1 MSELD
6 ELRQFFGEVTAAPRF
21 TRRPV
26 SIPGDFRTAWR
37 LSVLCLLLSRGR
49 ANTFSLEHLHVL
61 WWAIR
66 TAHTRE
72 LLLRWFEGD
81 RAPDELLV
89 RFDPSLTVTVDLA
102 RGQGLVTQE
111 SSSNIKLASGGLALV
126 ESVRRQEG
134 LLAEERAF
142 LDALPNRI
150 TQRQVRELLEW
161 KQ

>member
-1 MSELD
+1 MREIE
-6 ELRQFFGEVTAAPRF
+6 ELRQFFGEATAAPRF

-49 ANTFSLEHLHVL
+49 ANTLSLEHLHVL

-66 TAHTRE
+66 TAQTRD
-72 LLLRWFEGD
+72 LLLRWLEGD

-111 SSSNIKLASGGLALV
+111 SAGNIKLASGGLALV
-126 ESVRRQEG
+126 DIVGQYEH
-134 LLAEERAF
+134 LLMEEKAF
-142 LDALPNRI
+142 LNSLPNRI
-150 TQRQVRELLEW
+150 TQRQLRELLEW
-161 KQ
+161 K